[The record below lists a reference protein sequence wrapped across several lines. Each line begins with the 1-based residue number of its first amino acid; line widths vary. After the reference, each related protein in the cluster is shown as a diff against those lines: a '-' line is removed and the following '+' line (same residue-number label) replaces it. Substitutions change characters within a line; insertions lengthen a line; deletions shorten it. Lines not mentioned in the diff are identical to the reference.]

1 MTQASTTS
9 VADAM
14 GKIKKSGHYEFSD
27 IIAKQLGSSMSVK
40 FCGTLLTLGQQPI
53 LATLLVMVSQ

>member
-9 VADAM
+9 VADVM
-14 GKIKKSGHYEFSD
+14 GEIKKSGHYKFSD
-27 IIAKQLGSSMSVK
+27 IIAKQLGSSMLVK

>member
-27 IIAKQLGSSMSVK
+27 IAKQLGSSMSVK